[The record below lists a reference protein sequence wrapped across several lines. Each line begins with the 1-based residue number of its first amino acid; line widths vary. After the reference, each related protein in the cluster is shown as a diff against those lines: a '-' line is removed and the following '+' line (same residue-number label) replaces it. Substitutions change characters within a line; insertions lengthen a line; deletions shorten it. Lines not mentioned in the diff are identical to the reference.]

1 MFDTHGTDPQTG
13 KVPVIM
19 GNKRVRR
26 RRANSA
32 HQRPRKNTSPAARI
46 ILLPEGPYTPET
58 IGADV
63 AEAPDVVFSPFTPE
77 DLGTALAVVKVWP
90 GETGLTLT
98 CHCGTIAMTSIT
110 HGRDEIGREL
120 EHAAHCGRI
129 PTSRTPENVA
139 RHMHSTLALR
149 PMAGTASTSGGVS

>member
-1 MFDTHGTDPQTG
+1 MGT
-13 KVPVIM
+13 
-19 GNKRVRR
+19 KRARR
-26 RRANSA
+26 RRANA
-32 HQRPRKNTSPAARI
+32 APRRLRKNTGPAVRI

-63 AEAPDVVFSPFTPE
+63 AEASDVVFSPFTPE
-77 DLGTALAVVKVWP
+77 DLGTALAVVRVWP

-120 EHAAHCGRI
+120 EHAAHCGRV
-129 PTSRTPENVA
+129 PASRMPENVA
-139 RHMHSTLALR
+139 KHMHTDLALR
-149 PMAGTASTSGGVS
+149 SMAGTAATTGGVS